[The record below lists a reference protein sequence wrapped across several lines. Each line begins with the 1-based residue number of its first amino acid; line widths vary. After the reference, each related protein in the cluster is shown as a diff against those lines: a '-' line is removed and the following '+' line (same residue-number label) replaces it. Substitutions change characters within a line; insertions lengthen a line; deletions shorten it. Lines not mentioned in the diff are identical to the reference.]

1 MATEFIF
8 VKAANVTVLREEI
21 EADAGITTA
30 LDFII
35 VTGTDLHINFVT
47 DLSAGEITA
56 LNAVVAAHTGVPV
69 IEPPVEEPP
78 PDGVDESDPTTGS
91 NNFYDKQSVLLT
103 NTVTTT
109 SESFVDVP
117 GMTLTTND
125 LDEVGCY
132 ILTFNGDYN
141 HDDKSG
147 RLEFQILVNGSSV
160 VLSNVC
166 GGHQSDNGEKMDP
179 IAIIHLE
186 TSIAAGIVVK
196 VQWRRNSGEG
206 GDSIRLKRRELIL
219 LGVPQAQVVS

>member
-47 DLSAGEITA
+47 NLSGAEETA

-69 IEPPVEEPP
+69 IEPGVEEPP

-147 RLEFQILVNGSSV
+147 KLEFRILVDGSSV

-166 GGHQSDNGEKMDP
+166 GGHQSDNSKMDP

-186 TSIAAGIVVK
+186 ASIAASIVVK
-196 VQWRRNSGEG
+196 VQWRRNSGDG

-219 LGVPQAQVVS
+219 LGVPLSQVVS